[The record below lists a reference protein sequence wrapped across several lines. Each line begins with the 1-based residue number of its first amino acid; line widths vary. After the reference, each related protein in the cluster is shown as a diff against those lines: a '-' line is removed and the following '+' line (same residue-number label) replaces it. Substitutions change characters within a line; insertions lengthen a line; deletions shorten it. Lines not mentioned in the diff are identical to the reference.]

1 MVLFILRS
9 WWVWIPEYTY
19 FWSFTTTM
27 FDIVATCG
35 EEFDLNWT
43 IMVFQSW
50 SKKKID
56 KWLTI
61 AVNNFWLR
69 FHYTCMHTYLIS
81 ISPFKLCYLAL
92 SAGCG
97 LFWQRESLVLSDSC
111 QWYIQS
117 VCVFRQVL
125 LLWRWVSGL
134 VHYSTGEVGMTV
146 YIIDKFIPHITDLLT
161 YKMLHDRLGTK
172 DSVLMS
178 HFLR

>member
-1 MVLFILRS
+1 MVSMNSWIYVLLVFYHNYVWYCCHLRWGIWSELNKS
-9 WWVWIPEYTY
+9 WFSNHEVKKNRQVVNY
-19 FWSFTTTM
+19 
-27 FDIVATCG
+27 C
-35 EEFDLNWT
+35 
-43 IMVFQSW
+43 
-50 SKKKID
+50 SKQ
-56 KWLTI
+56 
-61 AVNNFWLR
+61 LR

-125 LLWRWVSGL
+125 LLWRWISGL

>member
-1 MVLFILRS
+1 MNSWIYVLLVFYHNYVWYCCHLRWGIWSELNKS
-9 WWVWIPEYTY
+9 WFSNHEV
-19 FWSFTTTM
+19 
-27 FDIVATCG
+27 
-35 EEFDLNWT
+35 
-43 IMVFQSW
+43 
-50 SKKKID
+50 KID
-56 KWLTI
+56 KCLTI

>member
-1 MVLFILRS
+1 MNS
-9 WWVWIPEYTY
+9 WIYVP
-19 FWSFTTTM
+19 
-27 FDIVATCG
+27 
-35 EEFDLNWT
+35 
-43 IMVFQSW
+43 MVFYHNYVWYCWHLRWGIWSELNKSW
-50 SKKKID
+50 FSDHEVKKID
-56 KWLTI
+56 KWLII

-134 VHYSTGEVGMTV
+134 VHYSTGEVGMTG

>member
-1 MVLFILRS
+1 MVSMNSWIYVLLVFYHNYVWYCCHLRWGIWSELNKS
-9 WWVWIPEYTY
+9 WFSNHEVKKNRQVVNY
-19 FWSFTTTM
+19 
-27 FDIVATCG
+27 C
-35 EEFDLNWT
+35 
-43 IMVFQSW
+43 
-50 SKKKID
+50 SKQF
-56 KWLTI
+56 LI
-61 AVNNFWLR
+61 AVSL
-69 FHYTCMHTYLIS
+69 HMHAHIFDKY
-81 ISPFKLCYLAL
+81 LCYLAL

>member
-1 MVLFILRS
+1 MVSMNSWIYVLLVFYHNYVWYCCHLRWGIWSELNKS
-9 WWVWIPEYTY
+9 WFSNHEV
-19 FWSFTTTM
+19 
-27 FDIVATCG
+27 
-35 EEFDLNWT
+35 
-43 IMVFQSW
+43 
-50 SKKKID
+50 KKID

-61 AVNNFWLR
+61 AVKNFWLR

-125 LLWRWVSGL
+125 LQWRCMSIGISTLQYWGSG
-134 VHYSTGEVGMTV
+134 
-146 YIIDKFIPHITDLLT
+146 
-161 YKMLHDRLGTK
+161 HDRIYHRQVHTTYHWSA
-172 DSVLMS
+172 DI
-178 HFLR
+178 

>member
-1 MVLFILRS
+1 MNSWIYVLLVFYHNYVWYCCHLRWGIWSELNKS
-9 WWVWIPEYTY
+9 WFSNHEV
-19 FWSFTTTM
+19 
-27 FDIVATCG
+27 
-35 EEFDLNWT
+35 
-43 IMVFQSW
+43 
-50 SKKKID
+50 KKID

-81 ISPFKLCYLAL
+81 ISPFKLCDLAL

-134 VHYSTGEVGMTV
+134 VHYSTGEVGMTG

>member
-1 MVLFILRS
+1 MNS
-9 WWVWIPEYTY
+9 WIYVP
-19 FWSFTTTM
+19 
-27 FDIVATCG
+27 
-35 EEFDLNWT
+35 
-43 IMVFQSW
+43 MVFYHNYVWYCWHLQWGIWSELNKSW
-50 SKKKID
+50 FSDHEVKKNRQVVNYCSKQF
-56 KWLTI
+56 LI
-61 AVNNFWLR
+61 AVSL
-69 FHYTCMHTYLIS
+69 HMHAHIFDKYQS
-81 ISPFKLCYLAL
+81 FQVCYLAL

-125 LLWRWVSGL
+125 LQWRWVSGL

-161 YKMLHDRLGTK
+161 YKLLHDRLGTK

>member
-1 MVLFILRS
+1 MNSWIYVLLVFYHNYVWYCCHL
-9 WWVWIPEYTY
+9 WWGI
-19 FWSFTTTM
+19 
-27 FDIVATCG
+27 
-35 EEFDLNWT
+35 
-43 IMVFQSW
+43 W
-50 SKKKID
+50 SKLNKSWFSNHEVKKNRQVVNYCS
-56 KWLTI
+56 KQFLI
-61 AVNNFWLR
+61 AVS
-69 FHYTCMHTYLIS
+69 S

>member
-1 MVLFILRS
+1 MNSWIYVLLVFYHNYVWYCCHLRWGIWSELNKS
-9 WWVWIPEYTY
+9 WFSNHEV
-19 FWSFTTTM
+19 
-27 FDIVATCG
+27 
-35 EEFDLNWT
+35 
-43 IMVFQSW
+43 
-50 SKKKID
+50 KKID

-172 DSVLMS
+172 DSS

>member
-1 MVLFILRS
+1 MNS
-9 WWVWIPEYTY
+9 WIYVP
-19 FWSFTTTM
+19 
-27 FDIVATCG
+27 
-35 EEFDLNWT
+35 
-43 IMVFQSW
+43 MVFYHNYVWYCCHLRWGIWSELNKSW
-50 SKKKID
+50 FSDHEVKKID

-134 VHYSTGEVGMTV
+134 VHYSTGEVGMTG

>member
-1 MVLFILRS
+1 MNSWIYVLLVFYHNYVWYCCHLRWGIWSELNKS
-9 WWVWIPEYTY
+9 WFSNHEVKKNRQVVNY
-19 FWSFTTTM
+19 
-27 FDIVATCG
+27 C
-35 EEFDLNWT
+35 
-43 IMVFQSW
+43 
-50 SKKKID
+50 SKQF
-56 KWLTI
+56 LI
-61 AVNNFWLR
+61 AVSL
-69 FHYTCMHTYLIS
+69 HMHAHIFDKYQS
-81 ISPFKLCYLAL
+81 FQAKCYLAL

-97 LFWQRESLVLSDSC
+97 LFWQRESLVLSGSC

>member
-1 MVLFILRS
+1 MNSWIYVLLVFYHNYVWYCCHLWWGIWSELNKS
-9 WWVWIPEYTY
+9 WFSNHEVKKNRQVVNYCSKQFLIAVSLHMHAHIFDKYQSFQALLLGIKCRVWI
-19 FWSFTTTM
+19 
-27 FDIVATCG
+27 V
-35 EEFDLNWT
+35 
-43 IMVFQSW
+43 
-50 SKKKID
+50 
-56 KWLTI
+56 LTE
-61 AVNNFWLR
+61 
-69 FHYTCMHTYLIS
+69 
-81 ISPFKLCYLAL
+81 
-92 SAGCG
+92 
-97 LFWQRESLVLSDSC
+97 RESLVLSDSC

>member
-35 EEFDLNWT
+35 EEFDLIWT
-43 IMVFQSW
+43 NHGFPIMKLKNRQVVNYC
-50 SKKKID
+50 SKQF
-56 KWLTI
+56 LI
-61 AVNNFWLR
+61 AVSL
-69 FHYTCMHTYLIS
+69 HMHAHIG
-81 ISPFKLCYLAL
+81 PFKLCYLAL

>member
-1 MVLFILRS
+1 MNSWIYVLLVFYHNYVWYCCHLWWGIWSELNKS
-9 WWVWIPEYTY
+9 WFSNHEVKKNRQVVNY
-19 FWSFTTTM
+19 
-27 FDIVATCG
+27 C
-35 EEFDLNWT
+35 
-43 IMVFQSW
+43 
-50 SKKKID
+50 SKQF
-56 KWLTI
+56 LI
-61 AVNNFWLR
+61 AVS
-69 FHYTCMHTYLIS
+69 S